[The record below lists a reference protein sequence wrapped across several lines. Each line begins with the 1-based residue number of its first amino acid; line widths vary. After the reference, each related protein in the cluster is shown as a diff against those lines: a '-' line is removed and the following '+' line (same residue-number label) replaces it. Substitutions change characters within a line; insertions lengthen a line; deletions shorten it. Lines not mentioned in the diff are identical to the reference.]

1 MISGSSQADVAILMI
16 SSVSGEFESGI
27 SEDGQTR
34 EHALLA
40 YTMGVKQMI
49 VCLNKMDD
57 NTVNYSQDRY
67 FEIKRELSD
76 YLKKIGY
83 NPDKIN
89 FIPISGLNGDNLVKK
104 FEKMNWYKGPS
115 LIEALDTLEIP
126 KRPQDKPLRLP
137 IQDIYRISG
146 IGTIAVGKV
155 QTGVLNPGMLLKFA
169 PMNVTAQCKSIE
181 MHQNLLAKAQPGDY
195 VGFSL

>member
-1 MISGSSQADVAILMI
+1 
-16 SSVSGEFESGI
+16 
-27 SEDGQTR
+27 
-34 EHALLA
+34 
-40 YTMGVKQMI
+40 MGVKQMI

-126 KRPQDKPLRLP
+126 KRP
-137 IQDIYRISG
+137 
-146 IGTIAVGKV
+146 
-155 QTGVLNPGMLLKFA
+155 
-169 PMNVTAQCKSIE
+169 
-181 MHQNLLAKAQPGDY
+181 
-195 VGFSL
+195 